1 MVMKLLLFS
10 FFLKRE
16 EEDKEE
22 EETLEMIA
30 LPFCLLRF
38 VRVRALA
45 VVVALVGGIDDDD
58 NIFYL
63 HSLFCFC
70 VTFFWRE
77 RERFFF
83 VMSEHSRPKFSFFVS
98 FDVLFS
104 FVVGFA
110 PYKVLVSLA
119 FFLLGFFLLC
129 LGREEDSLPYSVK
142 MMTTTSTR
150 TTIGFAKTTTT
161 ASIPISSSSSFLSR
175 RSLRTTFERRR
186 LTMCSSS
193 SSSSRSLEEEEVVQR
208 AMRSLMRKKSEEEE
222 KEGENVMTR
231 LDEYARTLV
240 EASSWSTGNQ
250 TEEEDKEEEDKR
262 KVSSSSSLLATSFAL
277 DALVLSRMFTLMRKR
292 EPPGSETM
300 GIARQIVNISFLGL
314 DTRTL
319 RIRDW
324 PRGTAIFDVQPKECN
339 EYLTPRMKLMNA
351 KVTRGS
357 SLRRVDFDFMNVERK
372 SLDKKTYLE
381 DALRKEGFREETPTI
396 WICEDLE
403 ELIHS
408 EATKMSDFVEE
419 ICDLMSRESE
429 CCGSAKG
436 VDARLQNTIKAL
448 FAANGAMCSFTE
460 EENGCVLFSAI
471 KMRRS
476 AREEEYYRNALM
488 DALEEIDEDGWED

>member
-1 MVMKLLLFS
+1 MVAFS
-10 FFLKRE
+10 SSEVNEDE
-16 EEDKEE
+16 EK
-22 EETLEMIA
+22 T
-30 LPFCLLRF
+30 
-38 VRVRALA
+38 
-45 VVVALVGGIDDDD
+45 
-58 NIFYL
+58 
-63 HSLFCFC
+63 S
-70 VTFFWRE
+70 
-77 RERFFF
+77 
-83 VMSEHSRPKFSFFVS
+83 
-98 FDVLFS
+98 
-104 FVVGFA
+104 
-110 PYKVLVSLA
+110 
-119 FFLLGFFLLC
+119 
-129 LGREEDSLPYSVK
+129 
-142 MMTTTSTR
+142 TTTSGTPA
-150 TTIGFAKTTTT
+150 TM
-161 ASIPISSSSSFLSR
+161 SSSSLG
-175 RSLRTTFERRR
+175 
-186 LTMCSSS
+186 
-193 SSSSRSLEEEEVVQR
+193 SLEEEEVVHR

-222 KEGENVMTR
+222 KEGENVTR

-250 TEEEDKEEEDKR
+250 REEEEEEEDKEG

-277 DALVLSRMFTLMRKR
+277 DALVLSRLFTLMRKR

-460 EENGCVLFSAI
+460 EENGFVLFSAI

>member
-1 MVMKLLLFS
+1 
-10 FFLKRE
+10 
-16 EEDKEE
+16 
-22 EETLEMIA
+22 
-30 LPFCLLRF
+30 
-38 VRVRALA
+38 
-45 VVVALVGGIDDDD
+45 
-58 NIFYL
+58 
-63 HSLFCFC
+63 
-70 VTFFWRE
+70 
-77 RERFFF
+77 
-83 VMSEHSRPKFSFFVS
+83 
-98 FDVLFS
+98 
-104 FVVGFA
+104 
-110 PYKVLVSLA
+110 
-119 FFLLGFFLLC
+119 
-129 LGREEDSLPYSVK
+129 
-142 MMTTTSTR
+142 
-150 TTIGFAKTTTT
+150 
-161 ASIPISSSSSFLSR
+161 
-175 RSLRTTFERRR
+175 
-186 LTMCSSS
+186 MCSSS

-240 EASSWSTGNQ
+240 EASSWSTGNK
-250 TEEEDKEEEDKR
+250 TEEEEEEDQDKG

>member
-1 MVMKLLLFS
+1 
-10 FFLKRE
+10 
-16 EEDKEE
+16 
-22 EETLEMIA
+22 
-30 LPFCLLRF
+30 
-38 VRVRALA
+38 
-45 VVVALVGGIDDDD
+45 
-58 NIFYL
+58 
-63 HSLFCFC
+63 
-70 VTFFWRE
+70 
-77 RERFFF
+77 
-83 VMSEHSRPKFSFFVS
+83 
-98 FDVLFS
+98 
-104 FVVGFA
+104 
-110 PYKVLVSLA
+110 
-119 FFLLGFFLLC
+119 
-129 LGREEDSLPYSVK
+129 
-142 MMTTTSTR
+142 MMMMTSTR

-161 ASIPISSSSSFLSR
+161 ASIPISSSSSR
-175 RSLRTTFERRR
+175 RRRRRTTTLERRLWCGYCR
-186 LTMCSSS
+186 DVVAFSSSEVNEDEEKTSTTTSGTPATMSSS
-193 SSSSRSLEEEEVVQR
+193 SLGSLEEEEVVHR

-222 KEGENVMTR
+222 KEGENVTR

-250 TEEEDKEEEDKR
+250 REEEEEEEDKEG

-277 DALVLSRMFTLMRKR
+277 DALVLSRLFTLMRKR

-403 ELIHS
+403 ELMHS

>member
-1 MVMKLLLFS
+1 MEASKPHVLLS
-10 FFLKRE
+10 HRGEGQK
-16 EEDKEE
+16 
-22 EETLEMIA
+22 
-30 LPFCLLRF
+30 
-38 VRVRALA
+38 
-45 VVVALVGGIDDDD
+45 VA
-58 NIFYL
+58 
-63 HSLFCFC
+63 
-70 VTFFWRE
+70 
-77 RERFFF
+77 
-83 VMSEHSRPKFSFFVS
+83 
-98 FDVLFS
+98 
-104 FVVGFA
+104 
-110 PYKVLVSLA
+110 
-119 FFLLGFFLLC
+119 
-129 LGREEDSLPYSVK
+129 
-142 MMTTTSTR
+142 
-150 TTIGFAKTTTT
+150 
-161 ASIPISSSSSFLSR
+161 R
-175 RSLRTTFERRR
+175 RCSHRRR
-186 LTMCSSS
+186 RHRRNNNNDENFNRGRYYRESTSK
-193 SSSSRSLEEEEVVQR
+193 R
-208 AMRSLMRKKSEEEE
+208 AAKVPAK
-222 KEGENVMTR
+222 
-231 LDEYARTLV
+231 LDDVSPSPCTSVAD
-240 EASSWSTGNQ
+240 
-250 TEEEDKEEEDKR
+250 EEEDKEEEDKR

>member
-1 MVMKLLLFS
+1 ML
-10 FFLKRE
+10 
-16 EEDKEE
+16 
-22 EETLEMIA
+22 
-30 LPFCLLRF
+30 
-38 VRVRALA
+38 
-45 VVVALVGGIDDDD
+45 
-58 NIFYL
+58 
-63 HSLFCFC
+63 CF
-70 VTFFWRE
+70 E
-77 RERFFF
+77 
-83 VMSEHSRPKFSFFVS
+83 EHSTRARDLNFLFFVS
-98 FDVLFS
+98 FRFSLSKLVSQHKKCSSLALSKLFS
-104 FVVGFA
+104 FVVL
-110 PYKVLVSLA
+110 VL
-119 FFLLGFFLLC
+119 LLFW
-129 LGREEDSLPYSVK
+129 GREEDSLPYSVK
-142 MMTTTSTR
+142 MMMTTSTR

-193 SSSSRSLEEEEVVQR
+193 SSSRSLEEEEVVQR

-222 KEGENVMTR
+222 KEGENVTR

-250 TEEEDKEEEDKR
+250 TEEEEDQDKG

>member
-1 MVMKLLLFS
+1 
-10 FFLKRE
+10 
-16 EEDKEE
+16 
-22 EETLEMIA
+22 
-30 LPFCLLRF
+30 
-38 VRVRALA
+38 
-45 VVVALVGGIDDDD
+45 
-58 NIFYL
+58 
-63 HSLFCFC
+63 
-70 VTFFWRE
+70 
-77 RERFFF
+77 
-83 VMSEHSRPKFSFFVS
+83 
-98 FDVLFS
+98 
-104 FVVGFA
+104 
-110 PYKVLVSLA
+110 
-119 FFLLGFFLLC
+119 
-129 LGREEDSLPYSVK
+129 
-142 MMTTTSTR
+142 MMMMTSTR

-161 ASIPISSSSSFLSR
+161 ASIPISSSSSR
-175 RSLRTTFERRR
+175 RRRRRTTTLERRLWCGYCR
-186 LTMCSSS
+186 DVVAFSSSEVNEDEEKTSTTTSGTPATMSSS
-193 SSSSRSLEEEEVVQR
+193 SLGSLEEEEVVHR

-222 KEGENVMTR
+222 KEGENVTR

-250 TEEEDKEEEDKR
+250 REEEEEEEDKEG

-277 DALVLSRMFTLMRKR
+277 DALVLSRLFTLMRKR

>member
-1 MVMKLLLFS
+1 
-10 FFLKRE
+10 
-16 EEDKEE
+16 
-22 EETLEMIA
+22 
-30 LPFCLLRF
+30 
-38 VRVRALA
+38 
-45 VVVALVGGIDDDD
+45 
-58 NIFYL
+58 
-63 HSLFCFC
+63 
-70 VTFFWRE
+70 
-77 RERFFF
+77 
-83 VMSEHSRPKFSFFVS
+83 MS
-98 FDVLFS
+98 
-104 FVVGFA
+104 
-110 PYKVLVSLA
+110 
-119 FFLLGFFLLC
+119 
-129 LGREEDSLPYSVK
+129 
-142 MMTTTSTR
+142 
-150 TTIGFAKTTTT
+150 
-161 ASIPISSSSSFLSR
+161 ASGARSSSSVGGGEDEKTSTATS
-175 RSLRTTFERRR
+175 EI
-186 LTMCSSS
+186 
-193 SSSSRSLEEEEVVQR
+193 VQR
-208 AMRSLMRKKSEEEE
+208 AMRSLMKKSEEEE
-222 KEGENVMTR
+222 EEEEEKETLR

-240 EASSWSTGNQ
+240 EAASWTTAGNRA
-250 TEEEDKEEEDKR
+250 EEEEKEEEKEVR
-262 KVSSSSSLLATSFAL
+262 KLSSFSLLATSFAL
-277 DALVLSRMFTLMRKR
+277 DALVLSRLFTLMRKR

-357 SLRRVDFDFMNVERK
+357 SLRRVDFDFINAEKK
-372 SLDKKTYLE
+372 SLDGKKTYIE

-403 ELIHS
+403 ELVNS

-429 CCGSAKG
+429 CCGSVKG

-476 AREEEYYRNALM
+476 VREEEYYRSALM
-488 DALEEIDEDGWED
+488 DALEQIDEDGWED

>member
-1 MVMKLLLFS
+1 MAAFS
-10 FFLKRE
+10 SSEVNEDE
-16 EEDKEE
+16 EK
-22 EETLEMIA
+22 T
-30 LPFCLLRF
+30 
-38 VRVRALA
+38 
-45 VVVALVGGIDDDD
+45 
-58 NIFYL
+58 
-63 HSLFCFC
+63 S
-70 VTFFWRE
+70 
-77 RERFFF
+77 
-83 VMSEHSRPKFSFFVS
+83 
-98 FDVLFS
+98 
-104 FVVGFA
+104 
-110 PYKVLVSLA
+110 
-119 FFLLGFFLLC
+119 
-129 LGREEDSLPYSVK
+129 
-142 MMTTTSTR
+142 TTTSGTPA
-150 TTIGFAKTTTT
+150 TM
-161 ASIPISSSSSFLSR
+161 SSSSR
-175 RSLRTTFERRR
+175 RSL
-186 LTMCSSS
+186 
-193 SSSSRSLEEEEVVQR
+193 EEEVVQR

-222 KEGENVMTR
+222 EKEGENVTR

-250 TEEEDKEEEDKR
+250 TEEEEKEEEEEEEVG
-262 KVSSSSSLLATSFAL
+262 KVSSSSSLLTTSFAL
-277 DALVLSRMFTLMRKR
+277 DALVLSRLFTLMRKR

>member
-1 MVMKLLLFS
+1 MKE
-10 FFLKRE
+10 RE
-16 EEDKEE
+16 
-22 EETLEMIA
+22 I
-30 LPFCLLRF
+30 
-38 VRVRALA
+38 
-45 VVVALVGGIDDDD
+45 
-58 NIFYL
+58 
-63 HSLFCFC
+63 LFCDLWCTCFM
-70 VTFFWRE
+70 
-77 RERFFF
+77 
-83 VMSEHSRPKFSFFVS
+83 MSEHSRPKFSFFVS
-98 FDVLFS
+98 FALFS

-119 FFLLGFFLLC
+119 FFLRVGFFLSC
-129 LGREEDSLPYSVK
+129 LGREEDALPYSVK
-142 MMTTTSTR
+142 MMMTTSTR

-161 ASIPISSSSSFLSR
+161 ASIPISSSSSSFLSR

-186 LTMCSSS
+186 LRRMWCGYCRDDVAAFSSS
-193 SSSSRSLEEEEVVQR
+193 EVNEDEEKTSTTTSGTPATMSSSSRRSLEEEVVQR

-222 KEGENVMTR
+222 EKEGENVTR

-250 TEEEDKEEEDKR
+250 TEEEEEG
-262 KVSSSSSLLATSFAL
+262 KVSSSSSLLTTSFAL
-277 DALVLSRMFTLMRKR
+277 DALVLSRLFTLMQKR

>member
-1 MVMKLLLFS
+1 MNTRDLNFLFLS
-10 FFLKRE
+10 
-16 EEDKEE
+16 
-22 EETLEMIA
+22 
-30 LPFCLLRF
+30 LLRF
-38 VRVRALA
+38 SLSS
-45 VVVALVGGIDDDD
+45 LVS
-58 NIFYL
+58 
-63 HSLFCFC
+63 H
-70 VTFFWRE
+70 
-77 RERFFF
+77 
-83 VMSEHSRPKFSFFVS
+83 HK
-98 FDVLFS
+98 
-104 FVVGFA
+104 
-110 PYKVLVSLA
+110 KVLVSLA
-119 FFLLGFFLLC
+119 FFLRVGFFLSC
-129 LGREEDSLPYSVK
+129 LGREEDSLPYSVMM

-161 ASIPISSSSSFLSR
+161 ASIPISSSSSSFLSR

-186 LTMCSSS
+186 LTMCSS

>member
-1 MVMKLLLFS
+1 MKE
-10 FFLKRE
+10 RE
-16 EEDKEE
+16 
-22 EETLEMIA
+22 I
-30 LPFCLLRF
+30 
-38 VRVRALA
+38 
-45 VVVALVGGIDDDD
+45 
-58 NIFYL
+58 
-63 HSLFCFC
+63 LFCDLWCTCFM
-70 VTFFWRE
+70 
-77 RERFFF
+77 
-83 VMSEHSRPKFSFFVS
+83 MSEHSRPKFSFFVS
-98 FDVLFS
+98 FALFS

-119 FFLLGFFLLC
+119 FFLRVGFFLSC
-129 LGREEDSLPYSVK
+129 LGREEDALPYSVK
-142 MMTTTSTR
+142 MMMTTSTR

-186 LTMCSSS
+186 LRRMWCGYCRDDVAAFSSS
-193 SSSSRSLEEEEVVQR
+193 EVNEDEEKTSTTTSGTPATMSSSSRRSLEEEVVQR
-208 AMRSLMRKKSEEEE
+208 AMRSLMRKKSEEEEE

-419 ICDLMSRESE
+419 ICHLMSRESE

>member
-1 MVMKLLLFS
+1 MWHKSAHFSSLSFAFLVGLLFCVWEE
-10 FFLKRE
+10 KR
-16 EEDKEE
+16 
-22 EETLEMIA
+22 
-30 LPFCLLRF
+30 
-38 VRVRALA
+38 
-45 VVVALVGGIDDDD
+45 
-58 NIFYL
+58 
-63 HSLFCFC
+63 
-70 VTFFWRE
+70 TF
-77 RERFFF
+77 
-83 VMSEHSRPKFSFFVS
+83 
-98 FDVLFS
+98 
-104 FVVGFA
+104 
-110 PYKVLVSLA
+110 
-119 FFLLGFFLLC
+119 
-129 LGREEDSLPYSVK
+129 PYSIY
-142 MMTTTSTR
+142 MMMMMTSTR

-161 ASIPISSSSSFLSR
+161 ASTISSSSSRR
-175 RSLRTTFERRR
+175 RSLRTTFERRQLRR
-186 LTMCSSS
+186 LWYGYCRDEVAFSSEVNEDEEKTS
-193 SSSSRSLEEEEVVQR
+193 TTTSTPAMMSSSSRSLEEEEVVQR

-222 KEGENVMTR
+222 KEGENVTR

-250 TEEEDKEEEDKR
+250 TEEEEEEEEDKG

-277 DALVLSRMFTLMRKR
+277 DALVLSRLFTLMRKR

-319 RIRDW
+319 RVRDW

-339 EYLTPRMKLMNA
+339 EYITPRMKLMNA

>member
-1 MVMKLLLFS
+1 MRRLWCGYC
-10 FFLKRE
+10 R
-16 EEDKEE
+16 DD
-22 EETLEMIA
+22 
-30 LPFCLLRF
+30 
-38 VRVRALA
+38 
-45 VVVALVGGIDDDD
+45 VVA
-58 NIFYL
+58 F
-63 HSLFCFC
+63 SS
-70 VTFFWRE
+70 
-77 RERFFF
+77 
-83 VMSEHSRPKFSFFVS
+83 SEVNE
-98 FDVLFS
+98 D
-104 FVVGFA
+104 
-110 PYKVLVSLA
+110 
-119 FFLLGFFLLC
+119 
-129 LGREEDSLPYSVK
+129 EEKTS
-142 MMTTTSTR
+142 TTTSTR
-150 TTIGFAKTTTT
+150 N
-161 ASIPISSSSSFLSR
+161 
-175 RSLRTTFERRR
+175 
-186 LTMCSSS
+186 TMS
-193 SSSSRSLEEEEVVQR
+193 SSSSRSFEEEVVQR

-448 FAANGAMCSFTE
+448 FAASGAMCSFTE
-460 EENGCVLFSAI
+460 EENGFVLFSAI

-476 AREEEYYRNALM
+476 AREEEFYRNALM

>member
-1 MVMKLLLFS
+1 
-10 FFLKRE
+10 
-16 EEDKEE
+16 
-22 EETLEMIA
+22 
-30 LPFCLLRF
+30 
-38 VRVRALA
+38 
-45 VVVALVGGIDDDD
+45 
-58 NIFYL
+58 
-63 HSLFCFC
+63 
-70 VTFFWRE
+70 
-77 RERFFF
+77 
-83 VMSEHSRPKFSFFVS
+83 MSEHSRPKFSFFVS
-98 FDVLFS
+98 FALFS

-119 FFLLGFFLLC
+119 FFLRVGFFLSC
-129 LGREEDSLPYSVK
+129 LGREEDSLPYSV
-142 MMTTTSTR
+142 MMMMTTSTR

-161 ASIPISSSSSFLSR
+161 ASIPISSSSSSFLSR

-186 LTMCSSS
+186 LTMCSS

>member
-1 MVMKLLLFS
+1 ML
-10 FFLKRE
+10 
-16 EEDKEE
+16 
-22 EETLEMIA
+22 
-30 LPFCLLRF
+30 
-38 VRVRALA
+38 
-45 VVVALVGGIDDDD
+45 
-58 NIFYL
+58 
-63 HSLFCFC
+63 CF
-70 VTFFWRE
+70 E
-77 RERFFF
+77 
-83 VMSEHSRPKFSFFVS
+83 EHSTRARDLNFLFFVS
-98 FDVLFS
+98 FRFS
-104 FVVGFA
+104 LLSKFFWFRSIKSA
-110 PYKVLVSLA
+110 HLSLSQS
-119 FFLLGFFLLC
+119 FFPSSCWSCFCFG
-129 LGREEDSLPYSVK
+129 EERRTFSLPYGVK
-142 MMTTTSTR
+142 MMMMTPSTR

-161 ASIPISSSSSFLSR
+161 ASVPISSSSSFLSR

-186 LTMCSSS
+186 LRRLWCGYCTQNAMS
-193 SSSSRSLEEEEVVQR
+193 SSSSRSFEEEVVQR

-448 FAANGAMCSFTE
+448 FAASGAMCSFTE

-476 AREEEYYRNALM
+476 AREEEFYRNALM

>member
-1 MVMKLLLFS
+1 MMKLLLFS

-30 LPFCLLRF
+30 LPLCLLRF

-83 VMSEHSRPKFSFFVS
+83 VSEHSRPKFSFFVS
-98 FDVLFS
+98 FALFS

-119 FFLLGFFLLC
+119 FFLRVGFFLSC

-142 MMTTTSTR
+142 MMMTTSTR

>member
-1 MVMKLLLFS
+1 MWCGYCRDDVAAFS
-10 FFLKRE
+10 SSEVNEDE
-16 EEDKEE
+16 EK
-22 EETLEMIA
+22 T
-30 LPFCLLRF
+30 
-38 VRVRALA
+38 
-45 VVVALVGGIDDDD
+45 
-58 NIFYL
+58 
-63 HSLFCFC
+63 S
-70 VTFFWRE
+70 
-77 RERFFF
+77 
-83 VMSEHSRPKFSFFVS
+83 
-98 FDVLFS
+98 
-104 FVVGFA
+104 
-110 PYKVLVSLA
+110 
-119 FFLLGFFLLC
+119 
-129 LGREEDSLPYSVK
+129 
-142 MMTTTSTR
+142 TTTSGTPA
-150 TTIGFAKTTTT
+150 TM
-161 ASIPISSSSSFLSR
+161 SSSSR
-175 RSLRTTFERRR
+175 RSL
-186 LTMCSSS
+186 
-193 SSSSRSLEEEEVVQR
+193 EEEVVQR

-222 KEGENVMTR
+222 EKEGENVTR

-250 TEEEDKEEEDKR
+250 TEEEEKEEEEEEDEG
-262 KVSSSSSLLATSFAL
+262 KVSSSSSLLTTSFAL
-277 DALVLSRMFTLMRKR
+277 DALVLSRLFTLMRKR

>member
-1 MVMKLLLFS
+1 MKE
-10 FFLKRE
+10 RE
-16 EEDKEE
+16 
-22 EETLEMIA
+22 I
-30 LPFCLLRF
+30 
-38 VRVRALA
+38 
-45 VVVALVGGIDDDD
+45 
-58 NIFYL
+58 
-63 HSLFCFC
+63 LFCDLWCTCFM
-70 VTFFWRE
+70 
-77 RERFFF
+77 
-83 VMSEHSRPKFSFFVS
+83 MSEHSRPKFSFFVS
-98 FDVLFS
+98 FALFS

-119 FFLLGFFLLC
+119 FFLRVGFFLSC
-129 LGREEDSLPYSVK
+129 LGREEDALPYSVK
-142 MMTTTSTR
+142 MMMTTSTR

-161 ASIPISSSSSFLSR
+161 ASIPISSSSSSFLSR

-186 LTMCSSS
+186 LRRMWCGYCRDDVAAFSSS
-193 SSSSRSLEEEEVVQR
+193 EVNEDEEKTSTTTSGTPATMSSSSRRSLEEEVVQR
-208 AMRSLMRKKSEEEE
+208 AMRSLMRKKSEEEEE

-250 TEEEDKEEEDKR
+250 TEEEEEG
-262 KVSSSSSLLATSFAL
+262 KVSSSSSLLTTSFAL
-277 DALVLSRMFTLMRKR
+277 DALVLSRLFTLMRKR

>member
-1 MVMKLLLFS
+1 MKE
-10 FFLKRE
+10 RE
-16 EEDKEE
+16 
-22 EETLEMIA
+22 I
-30 LPFCLLRF
+30 
-38 VRVRALA
+38 
-45 VVVALVGGIDDDD
+45 
-58 NIFYL
+58 
-63 HSLFCFC
+63 LFCDLWCTCFM
-70 VTFFWRE
+70 
-77 RERFFF
+77 
-83 VMSEHSRPKFSFFVS
+83 MSEHSRPKFSFFVS
-98 FDVLFS
+98 FALFS

-119 FFLLGFFLLC
+119 FFLRVGFFLSC
-129 LGREEDSLPYSVK
+129 LGREEDALPYSVK
-142 MMTTTSTR
+142 MMMTTSTR

-186 LTMCSSS
+186 LRRMWCGYCRDDVAAFSSS
-193 SSSSRSLEEEEVVQR
+193 EVNEDEEKTSTTTSGTPATMSSSSRRSLEEEVVQR
-208 AMRSLMRKKSEEEE
+208 AMRSLMRKKSEEEEE

>member
-1 MVMKLLLFS
+1 
-10 FFLKRE
+10 
-16 EEDKEE
+16 
-22 EETLEMIA
+22 
-30 LPFCLLRF
+30 
-38 VRVRALA
+38 
-45 VVVALVGGIDDDD
+45 
-58 NIFYL
+58 
-63 HSLFCFC
+63 
-70 VTFFWRE
+70 
-77 RERFFF
+77 
-83 VMSEHSRPKFSFFVS
+83 
-98 FDVLFS
+98 
-104 FVVGFA
+104 
-110 PYKVLVSLA
+110 
-119 FFLLGFFLLC
+119 
-129 LGREEDSLPYSVK
+129 
-142 MMTTTSTR
+142 MMMMTSTR

-161 ASIPISSSSSFLSR
+161 ASIPISSSSSR
-175 RSLRTTFERRR
+175 RRRRRTTTLERRLWCGYCR
-186 LTMCSSS
+186 DVVAFSSSEVNEDEEKTSTTTSGTPATMSSS
-193 SSSSRSLEEEEVVQR
+193 SLGSLEEEEVVHR

-222 KEGENVMTR
+222 KEGENVTR

-250 TEEEDKEEEDKR
+250 REEEEEEEDKEG

-277 DALVLSRMFTLMRKR
+277 DALVLSRLFTLMRKR

-357 SLRRVDFDFMNVERK
+357 SLIRVDFDFMNVERK

>member
-1 MVMKLLLFS
+1 MWHKSAHFSSLSFAFLVGLLFCVWEE
-10 FFLKRE
+10 KR
-16 EEDKEE
+16 
-22 EETLEMIA
+22 
-30 LPFCLLRF
+30 
-38 VRVRALA
+38 
-45 VVVALVGGIDDDD
+45 
-58 NIFYL
+58 
-63 HSLFCFC
+63 
-70 VTFFWRE
+70 TF
-77 RERFFF
+77 
-83 VMSEHSRPKFSFFVS
+83 
-98 FDVLFS
+98 
-104 FVVGFA
+104 
-110 PYKVLVSLA
+110 
-119 FFLLGFFLLC
+119 
-129 LGREEDSLPYSVK
+129 PYSIY
-142 MMTTTSTR
+142 MMMMMTSTR

-161 ASIPISSSSSFLSR
+161 ASTISSSSSRR

-186 LTMCSSS
+186 LRRLWCGYCRDEVAFSSEVNEDEEKTS
-193 SSSSRSLEEEEVVQR
+193 TTTSTPAMMSSSSRSLEEEEVVQR

-222 KEGENVMTR
+222 KEGENVTR

-250 TEEEDKEEEDKR
+250 TEEEEEEEEDKG

-277 DALVLSRMFTLMRKR
+277 DALVLSRLFTLMRKR

-319 RIRDW
+319 RVRDW

-460 EENGCVLFSAI
+460 EESGCVLFSAI
-471 KMRRS
+471 KMRS
-476 AREEEYYRNALM
+476 SSREEEYYRNALM

>member
-1 MVMKLLLFS
+1 MKM
-10 FFLKRE
+10 
-16 EEDKEE
+16 
-22 EETLEMIA
+22 T
-30 LPFCLLRF
+30 
-38 VRVRALA
+38 
-45 VVVALVGGIDDDD
+45 
-58 NIFYL
+58 
-63 HSLFCFC
+63 
-70 VTFFWRE
+70 
-77 RERFFF
+77 
-83 VMSEHSRPKFSFFVS
+83 
-98 FDVLFS
+98 
-104 FVVGFA
+104 
-110 PYKVLVSLA
+110 
-119 FFLLGFFLLC
+119 
-129 LGREEDSLPYSVK
+129 
-142 MMTTTSTR
+142 MMTSTR
-150 TTIGFAKTTTT
+150 TTIGFAKTTIN

-175 RSLRTTFERRR
+175 RRSLRTTFERGRLRR
-186 LTMCSSS
+186 LWCGYCDEVVAFSSSEVNEDEEKTSTTTSTQNAMSSS
-193 SSSSRSLEEEEVVQR
+193 SLGSLEEEEIVQR

-222 KEGENVMTR
+222 EKEGENVTR

-240 EASSWSTGNQ
+240 EASSWSTGNK
-250 TEEEDKEEEDKR
+250 TEEEEEEDQDKG

-277 DALVLSRMFTLMRKR
+277 DALVLSRLFTLMRKR

-324 PRGTAIFDVQPKECN
+324 PRGTAIFDVQPKACN